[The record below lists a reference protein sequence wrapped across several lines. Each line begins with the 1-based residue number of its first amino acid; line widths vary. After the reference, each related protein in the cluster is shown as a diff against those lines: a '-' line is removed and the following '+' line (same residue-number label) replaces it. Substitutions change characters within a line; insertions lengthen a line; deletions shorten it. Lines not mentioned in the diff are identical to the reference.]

1 MMILAA
7 MVCVS
12 FILFSY
18 ARTRTSNNSEEKEN
32 CDAKCGQKKVQNE
45 YILFESLT
53 HNLFSVNY

>member
-7 MVCVS
+7 MVSVS
-12 FILFSY
+12 FMLFSY
-18 ARTRTSNNSEEKEN
+18 VRTRTSGPTEEKEN
-32 CDAKCGQKKVQNE
+32 CDAKCGQKKVQHE